1 MFIELTLLLASSA
14 ASAGFW
20 LFWKTMYQR
29 QERRIENIRTQVPPP
44 YVEDAAPPYEERD
57 STPLLQVDPPQY

>member
-1 MFIELTLLLASSA
+1 MFIELTIILASA

-29 QERRIENIRTQVPPP
+29 QERLIENMNTQVPPP
-44 YVEDAAPPYEERD
+44 YVEDAAPPYEVRD